1 MFDFGFKYFNILI
14 DIYYMLLNGVECM
27 QEILYFINNLFL

>member
-14 DIYYMLLNGVECM
+14 DIYVYVIKWCWMYVGN
-27 QEILYFINNLFL
+27 IIFYK